1 MLEPITRELFLSA
14 LAPPIGMALDRAIG
28 TTYTLDLQALLAVPL
43 ALTFANC
50 EGADGE
56 PIRDPIALLESLR
69 RLTHRFAIY
78 TQTGGIQLPPINQR
92 LFTFVEDAV
101 VEVRAPAIDAA
112 FHPKVWVLR
121 FGDATD
127 AVLYRVLVL
136 TRNLTFDRCWDA
148 MVLLEGVPGKR
159 RRDDVDPGPLA
170 DFIAALPGL
179 ATKGVPHHHREAA
192 LAMSDELRTV
202 SFALPDGVE
211 SVDFHS
217 LGLGGPAIDFERR
230 KDRVLVKSPFVTNGF
245 LQSVLRDDCDDVLI
259 TRSDQ
264 AVALNA
270 KTVNGV
276 QLFQLDEG
284 ADIEQLEDGVAD
296 DRVAPLRG
304 LHAKLIIADAGRK
317 AVAWIGSANATTAGH
332 SGNVEFVVEM
342 SGPKSRLG
350 IGAFLGDDVNRGFRS
365 LLAELNPEICQSE
378 TPATQ
383 AAERQ
388 LSLWQRELASMSL
401 RIDVEAKG
409 PDEYVLRLVIPPFS
423 SAFAMSGCT
432 CRCWPSS
439 LPDTYGVAV
448 PLSEVEQTV
457 ALPSV
462 SLAALTSFLGVELIP
477 PPRLGI
483 DSAFFAIRVELA
495 GAPEDRPQR
504 VLRSILETSDD
515 VRRYLLLL
523 LAGTDVP
530 VALLVGGA
538 GSVDGSW
545 ASGSFAGP
553 GLFERLLTTLTRDP
567 ADLRRVA
574 RFVDDLKTDGDRGSR
589 RLPEGF
595 LPVWEAVWAAASA
608 KERS

>member
-1 MLEPITRELFLSA
+1 
-14 LAPPIGMALDRAIG
+14 
-28 TTYTLDLQALLAVPL
+28 
-43 ALTFANC
+43 
-50 EGADGE
+50 
-56 PIRDPIALLESLR
+56 
-69 RLTHRFAIY
+69 
-78 TQTGGIQLPPINQR
+78 
-92 LFTFVEDAV
+92 
-101 VEVRAPAIDAA
+101 
-112 FHPKVWVLR
+112 
-121 FGDATD
+121 
-127 AVLYRVLVL
+127 
-136 TRNLTFDRCWDA
+136 
-148 MVLLEGVPGKR
+148 MVLLEGRPGKR

-179 ATKGVPHHHREAA
+179 ATKGVPHHHRDAA

-202 SFALPDGVE
+202 SFTLPDGVE

-217 LGLGGPAIDFERR
+217 LGLGGPAIDFGRR
-230 KDRVLVKSPFVTNGF
+230 MDRVLVMSPFVTNGF
-245 LQSVLRDDCDDVLI
+245 LQSVLRDDSDDVLI
-259 TRSDQ
+259 TRPDQ
-264 AVALNA
+264 AVGLNA
-270 KTVNGV
+270 KTVTGV

-296 DRVAPLRG
+296 GRVAPLRG
-304 LHAKLIIADAGRK
+304 LHAKLIIADAGWK
-317 AVAWIGSANATTAGH
+317 AVVWVGSANATTAGH

-342 SGPKSRLG
+342 SGPKNRLG
-350 IGAFLGDDVNRGFRS
+350 IGAFLGDDFKRGFRS
-365 LLAELNPEICQSE
+365 LLAELNPEICQGE

-401 RIDVEAKG
+401 RIDVKAEG
-409 PDEYVLRLVIPPFS
+409 PDEYALRLVIPPFS
-423 SAFAMSGCT
+423 AAFAASGCT

-448 PLSEVEQTV
+448 PLSAVEQTV

-483 DSAFFAIRVELA
+483 DSAFFAIRVELVD
-495 GAPEDRPQR
+495 APEDRPQR

-530 VALLVGGA
+530 VASLVGGA
-538 GSVDGSW
+538 GSVDGWW
-545 ASGSFAGP
+545 ASGGVAGP

-567 ADLRRVA
+567 SDLRRVA
-574 RFVDDLKTDGDRGSR
+574 RFVDDLETDDDRGAA
-589 RLPEGF
+589 RLPDGF

>member
-1 MLEPITRELFLSA
+1 MLEPTTRELFLSA
-14 LAPPIGMALDRAIG
+14 LAPPTGMTLDRAIG

-56 PIRDPIALLESLR
+56 PISDPIALLESLR

-78 TQTGGIQLPPINQR
+78 TQTGGIQLPPTNQR
-92 LFTFVEDAV
+92 LFTFVEDSV

-121 FGDATD
+121 FGDAND
-127 AVLYRVLVL
+127 GVLYRVLVL

-148 MVLLEGVPGKR
+148 MMLLEGIPGRR

-170 DFIAALPGL
+170 EFIAALPGL
-179 ATKGVPHHHREAA
+179 AMKGIPRHHRDTA

-217 LGLGGPAIDFERR
+217 LGLGGPAIDFGRR
-230 KDRVLVKSPFVTNGF
+230 MDRVLVMSPFVTNGF
-245 LQSVLRDDCDDVLI
+245 LQSVLRDDSGDVLI
-259 TRSDQ
+259 TRPDQ

-270 KTVNGV
+270 QTVSGV

-284 ADIEQLEDGVAD
+284 ADIEPLEDSLAD
-296 DRVAPLRG
+296 DRVAALRG
-304 LHAKLIIADAGRK
+304 LHAKLIIADAGWK
-317 AVAWIGSANATTAGH
+317 AVVWLGSANATTAGH

-342 SGPKSRLG
+342 SGPKNRLG

-365 LLAELNPEICQSE
+365 LLAELNPEICRGE

-401 RIDVEAKG
+401 RIHVDAVG
-409 PDEYVLRLVIPPFS
+409 PDEYALRLVTPPFS
-423 SAFAMSGCT
+423 PALATSGCK

-439 LPDTYGVAV
+439 LPDTQGVAI
-448 PLSEVEQTV
+448 PLTEVDQTV

-462 SLAALTSFLGVELIP
+462 SLVALTSFLAVELTP
-477 PPRLGI
+477 QSDLGI
-483 DSAFFAIRVELA
+483 GSSFFAIRVELV

-530 VALLVGGA
+530 VASLVGGA
-538 GSVDGSW
+538 GLGEGSW

-553 GLFERLLTTLTRDP
+553 GLFERLLMTLTRDP
-567 ADLRRVA
+567 SDLRRVA
-574 RFVDDLKTDGDRGSR
+574 RFVDDLETDDDHGSE
-589 RLPEGF
+589 RLPDGF

>member
-1 MLEPITRELFLSA
+1 MLKPTNRELFLSA
-14 LAPPIGMALDRAIG
+14 LAPPIGMSLDRAIG

-78 TQTGGIQLPPINQR
+78 AQTGGIQLPPIDQR

-101 VEVRAPAIDAA
+101 VEVNARVSDAA

-121 FGDATD
+121 FGDANE

-148 MVLLEGVPGKR
+148 MVLLEGTPGAR
-159 RRDDVDPGPLA
+159 RRDDIDPRPLA

-179 ATKGVPHHHREAA
+179 AAKTIRQHHREAA
-192 LAMSDELRTV
+192 LAMSDEIRTV
-202 SFALPDGVE
+202 AFALPEGVE

-217 LGLGGPAIDFERR
+217 LGLGGPAIDFGRR
-230 KDRVLVKSPFVTNGF
+230 MDRVLVMSPFVTNGF
-245 LQSVLRDDCDDVLI
+245 LHSVLRDDSDDVLI
-259 TRSDQ
+259 TRPDQ
-264 AVALNA
+264 AVALNT
-270 KTVNGV
+270 KTVAGV
-276 QLFQLDEG
+276 QLFQLDENAG
-284 ADIEQLEDGVAD
+284 LEPLDDDAAD
-296 DRVAPLRG
+296 DRAAPLRG

-317 AVAWIGSANATTAGH
+317 AVVWLGSANATTAGH

-342 SGPKSRLG
+342 SGPKNRLG

-365 LLAELNPEICQSE
+365 LLAELDPEICQGDA
-378 TPATQ
+378 PASQ

-388 LSLWQRELASMSL
+388 LGLWQREFASMPL
-401 RIDVEAKG
+401 RIEVDTVG
-409 PDEYVLRLVIPPFS
+409 PEEFALHLVIPPFS
-423 SAFAMSGCT
+423 RALATSGCS

-439 LPDTYGVAV
+439 LPDTRGVPVA
-448 PLSEVEQTV
+448 LSEVDQIV
-457 ALPSV
+457 DLPSV
-462 SLAALTSFLGVELIP
+462 SLAALTSFLGVELTP
-477 PPRLGI
+477 PPHLGI
-483 DSAFFAIRVELA
+483 GSSFFAVRVELV

-530 VALLVGGA
+530 VASLIGGA
-538 GSVDGSW
+538 GLREGAW
-545 ASGSFAGP
+545 APGGFAGP

-567 ADLRRVA
+567 SDLQRVA
-574 RFVDDLKTDGDRGSR
+574 RFVDDLETDDDRGLE
-589 RLPEGF
+589 RLPDGF
-595 LPVWEAVWAAASA
+595 LPVWEAVWAAATA